1 VSGDD
6 VHSGLTRREFFFLA
20 AMAAVAG
27 CDGGD
32 SPTLV
37 ADDATGAE
45 RTPGSQAGS
54 AELAAWPFALGV
66 ASGDPLSDR
75 VVIWTRLA
83 YPGRVPRR
91 LSRAA
96 VPLTWEM
103 AADEDFRAV
112 IASGRALARPELAHA
127 VHVDVGG
134 LDPDRWYWYRFVA
147 GEHVS
152 PVGRTRTLPALD
164 SSPERLRF
172 ALAYGQNWEDGYF
185 NPYHHLA
192 REELSFVLFV
202 GDYIYARGRG
212 GVRRHGRVQLGSL
225 ESYRNH
231 YALYKSDPGLQ
242 AAHAAFPWIVTWD
255 DHEFRNDYAGFVADA
270 TAPVNRRR
278 LRERA
283 AAYRAFYENIPMRA
297 TPPEGPHF
305 KIYRDFRFGDLASF
319 FVLDTRQYRTPN
331 PCGSGLGRPCS
342 ERFDSSGSVLGADQ
356 ESWLY
361 AGLASSQALWTVIA
375 QQVPMIS
382 TETAS
387 MVNFDQWDGYPV
399 QRAEILAILAGE
411 AVRNP
416 VVLSGDIHGAGVG
429 DLHLDPRDPRS
440 PLVATEF
447 IGPSISSGSDKKPG
461 SPFER
466 GIQALEPVHY
476 FNWHQRGY
484 ARCEVTRQEWRTDF
498 RLVESVSRPESPIST
513 ASSWRIEVGRPGA
526 TVHRD

>member
-1 VSGDD
+1 MR
-6 VHSGLTRREFFFLA
+6 SGLTRREFLSLA

-27 CDGGD
+27 CERRD
-32 SPTLV
+32 SPTLPSPG
-37 ADDATGAE
+37 ATATE
-45 RTPGSQAGS
+45 PKPSS
-54 AELAAWPFALGV
+54 PVESPDLAAWPFALGV
-66 ASGDPLSDR
+66 ASGDPLPDR

-83 YPGRVPRR
+83 YPGEIPQPPPGV
-91 LSRAA
+91 A

-103 AADEDFRAV
+103 AEDEDFRAV
-112 IASGRALARPELAHA
+112 VASGRTLARPELAHA

-134 LDPDRWYWYRFVA
+134 LGSDRWYWYRFAA

-152 PVGRTRTLPALD
+152 PVGRTRTLPPLD

-192 REELSFVLFV
+192 REQLNFVLFV

-212 GVRRHGRVQLGSL
+212 GVRRHKPVRLGSL

-255 DHEFRNDYAGFVADA
+255 DHEFRNNYAGFVADPS
-270 TAPVNRRR
+270 APTNRRR

-283 AAYRAFYENIPMRA
+283 AAYRAFYENVPMRA

-305 KIYRDFRFGDLASF
+305 RIYRDLHFGDLASF

-331 PCGSGLGRPCS
+331 PCGSGVGRPCP
-342 ERFDSSGSVLGADQ
+342 DLPDASGSVLGPEQ
-356 ESWLY
+356 EAWLR
-361 AGLASSQALWTVIA
+361 AGLGASRALWTVLA

-382 TETAS
+382 TGTEEL
-387 MVNFDQWDGYPV
+387 VNFDQWDGYPV
-399 QRAEILAILAGE
+399 QRAGILAALARE
-411 AVRNP
+411 SVRNP
-416 VVLSGDIHGAGVG
+416 VVLSGDIHAAGVG

-447 IGPSISSGSDKKPG
+447 IGPSISSGSDKQPG
-461 SPFER
+461 TRFER
-466 GIQALEPVHY
+466 SIQALEPVRY

-484 ARCEVTRQEWRTDF
+484 ARCEVTRREWRTDF
-498 RLVESVSRPESPIST
+498 RLVESVRTPEAPIST
-513 ASSWRIEVGRPGA
+513 ASSWRIEVDRPGA
-526 TVHRD
+526 LPVGS

>member
-1 VSGDD
+1 MIGDD
-6 VHSGLTRREFFFLA
+6 VRSGLTRREVLLLA
-20 AMAAVAG
+20 AIAAGAG
-27 CDGGD
+27 CERSD
-32 SPTLV
+32 SPTLDT
-37 ADDATGAE
+37 DDKIGAE
-45 RTPGSQAGS
+45 RTPGSLAGS
-54 AELAAWPFALGV
+54 AELAVWPFVLGV
-66 ASGDPLSDR
+66 ASGDPLPDR

-83 YPGRVPRR
+83 YPGRIPKR
-91 LSRAA
+91 LPSVA
-96 VPLTWEM
+96 VPLIWEM

-112 IASGRALARPELAHA
+112 IASGGALARPELAHA

-164 SSPERLRF
+164 SPPKRLRF
-172 ALAYGQNWEDGYF
+172 ALASCQNWEDGYF

-202 GDYIYARGRG
+202 GDYIYARGQG
-212 GVRRHGRVQLGSL
+212 GVRSHAPAQLGSL

-231 YALYKSDPGLQ
+231 YALYKSDPALQ

-255 DHEFRNDYAGFVADA
+255 DHEFRNNYASFVADPA
-270 TAPVNRRR
+270 APANRRR

-297 TPPEGPHF
+297 TPPEGPDF

-331 PCGSGLGRPCS
+331 PCGSGLGHPCS

-356 ESWLY
+356 EAWLH
-361 AGLASSQALWTVIA
+361 AGLASSRALWTVLV

-382 TETAS
+382 TEMAGL
-387 MVNFDQWDGYPV
+387 VNFDQWDGYPM
-399 QRAEILAILAGE
+399 QRAEILAALAGE
-411 AVRNP
+411 TVRNP

-429 DLHLDPRDPRS
+429 DLHLDPLDPRS

-461 SPFER
+461 SWFER
-466 GIQALEPVHY
+466 GIQALDPVRY

-484 ARCEVTRQEWRTDF
+484 ARCEVTQKEWRTDF
-498 RLVESVSRPESPIST
+498 RLVESVSEPESPIST
-513 ASSWRIEVGRPGA
+513 ASSWRIEVGHPGA
-526 TVHRD
+526 TVLPD